1 MPLRS
6 GGIPVKVRDRA
17 ALRKRIEKL
26 SAVKRNDS
34 KDLANALLIVN
45 ESLQELADRVIALE
59 KVVVMKRPRPR

>member
-1 MPLRS
+1 M
-6 GGIPVKVRDRA
+6 KVRDRA